1 MSVTDIKKINV
12 RSPYY
17 ISVSKDETA
26 DTPITEPQTS
36 VETLACGGTVTA
48 GVDVGTRKFNIDIS
62 DRIIGTFTVALTG
75 VTVPIK
81 YRLGYAD
88 NMPSFAT
95 IGLDDHQEAWTSA
108 TGETTGLASS
118 ALNPNGV
125 SVDAVYTS
133 TQSDID
139 TYGTTIQLEIQQP
152 LPTDGWSATLACPV
166 RKNDADAVDG
176 GFVTIIN
183 IYSEATNAGLIG
195 TGSFTINDVALG
207 QLKNNETGNPNKAQR
222 FIMSDV
228 SPNLVPEGFTS
239 SDTGIQNYF
248 YNPNEPGINYQRSFF
263 KNTTAGRFIFNS
275 YLGENL
281 LGSGVNILKFTQAG
295 GYGDERFT
303 VHIARHPVVDVGGT
317 LFIQGNDDGID
328 ITILDCSASV
338 SKNGTFTMEFNGSNS
353 VELAGISASVFRPAS
368 GLTQSSTQLLKITE
382 RILKG
387 V

>member
-17 ISVSKDETA
+17 ISVSKDEDA
-26 DTPITEPQTS
+26 DAVITEPQ
-36 VETLACGGTVTA
+36 VGIETLSCGGTASA
-48 GVDVGTRKFNIDIS
+48 GISVGTRKFNIDIS
-62 DRIIGTFTVALTG
+62 DRVIGDFTVTISG
-75 VTVPIK
+75 VRVPIR

-95 IGLDDHQEAWTSA
+95 VGWDDYQEAWTSA

-183 IYSEATNAGLIG
+183 IYPEFTASSFIAV
-195 TGSFTINDVALG
+195 GSFSINDTNLG
-207 QLKNNETGNPNKAQR
+207 DIRANPVGSSNIAER

-239 SDTGIQNYF
+239 SDATIQTNF
-248 YNPNEPGINYQRSFF
+248 YNQSEDVLNYERSFF
-263 KNTTAGRFIFNS
+263 KNTASGKFIYNS
-275 YLGENL
+275 YKGENL
-281 LGSGVNILKFTQAG
+281 LSSGVNTLKFTQSGATIP
-295 GYGDERFT
+295 ESFT
-303 VHIARHPVVDVGGT
+303 VHIARHPVVDVSGT
-317 LFIQGNDDGID
+317 LYIQGNDDGVD
-328 ITILDCSASV
+328 ITVLECSASV
-338 SKNGTFTMEFNGSNS
+338 SQNGTFTMEFNGSNS

-368 GLTQSSTQLLKITE
+368 GLLQSSTQLLKITE

>member
-1 MSVTDIKKINV
+1 MLVTDIKKINV

-26 DTPITEPQTS
+26 DTAITEPQVST
-36 VETLACGGTVTA
+36 ETLVCGGTASA
-48 GVDVGTRKFNIDIS
+48 GISVGTRKFNIDIS
-62 DRIIGTFTVALTG
+62 DRIIGDFTVTISG
-75 VTVPIK
+75 VRVPIR
-81 YRLGYAD
+81 YRLGYAA

-118 ALNPNGV
+118 ALNPNGA

-207 QLKNNETGNPNKAQR
+207 QLKNNETASKNIGQR
-222 FIMSDV
+222 FIMSDI

-239 SDTGIQNYF
+239 SDATIQNYF
-248 YNPNEPGINYQRSFF
+248 YNPNEPGFNYRRSFF
-263 KNTTAGRFIFNS
+263 KNTAAGKFIFNT
-275 YLGENL
+275 YKGENV
-281 LGSGVNILKFTQAG
+281 LGSGVNILKFTQG
-295 GYGDERFT
+295 GAQAPERFT

-328 ITILDCSASV
+328 ITILECSASV
-338 SKNGTFTMEFNGSNS
+338 SQNGTFSMEFNGSNS